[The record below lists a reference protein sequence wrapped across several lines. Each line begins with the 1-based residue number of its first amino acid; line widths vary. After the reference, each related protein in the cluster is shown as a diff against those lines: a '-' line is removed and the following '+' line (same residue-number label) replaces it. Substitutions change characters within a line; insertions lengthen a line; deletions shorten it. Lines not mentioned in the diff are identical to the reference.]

1 MSLRRI
7 GIGGL
12 SILLLSVMLEVQAQ
26 RRQPDSMRAKQE
38 AYNKQLALQKQNEVK
53 AQQEAAANKKRAA
66 VVSYDSYGNKI
77 ETAKAKTG
85 ETVITKSIVL
95 PSSLNRP
102 FSLDTIN
109 KEAISIK
116 VIKSKFRIYVYH
128 GKNLL
133 TSYKCVF
140 GPNCTKQKLMEGDR
154 CTPEG
159 TFTITQSRPHEKWE
173 KFMLFDY
180 PNEESRRLHEQAKNT
195 GFIPKDAHIG
205 GAVGIHG
212 IWKNG
217 DNVIDLKH
225 NWTDGCVSLKNKDV
239 DELSTLIIPGF
250 TRITI
255 ER

>member
-1 MSLRRI
+1 MLYR
-7 GIGGL
+7 
-12 SILLLSVMLEVQAQ
+12 LLVFYVVFFFVGNENLMAQ
-26 RRQPDSMRAKQE
+26 RRQSDSMRAKQE
-38 AYNKQLALQKQNEVK
+38 AYNKQLAEEKNKQIRE
-53 AQQEAAANKKRAA
+53 QQQAAMAKKNAA

-77 ETAKAKTG
+77 ETGKSKTG
-85 ETVITKSIVL
+85 EMVVTKSIVI

-102 FSLDTIN
+102 FSLDTIQ

-116 VIKSKFRIYVYH
+116 VVKSKYRVYVYH
-128 GKNLL
+128 GRNLL

-159 TFTITQSRPHEKWE
+159 TFTISLSREHEKWE
-173 KFMLFDY
+173 KFMLIDY

-195 GFIPKDAHIG
+195 GFIPKDARIG

-239 DELSTLIIPGF
+239 EELATLIVPGS

>member
-1 MSLRRI
+1 MGMRFVLLVMFCASLFI
-7 GIGGL
+7 
-12 SILLLSVMLEVQAQ
+12 SASAQ
-26 RRQPDSMRAKQE
+26 RRQSDSMRAKQE
-38 AYNKQLALQKQNEVK
+38 AYNKQQTLEKNK
-53 AQQEAAANKKRAA
+53 AIQDQQAAAAAKKQAA
-66 VVSYDSYGNKI
+66 VVTYDSYGNKI
-77 ETAKAKTG
+77 EVGKAKTG
-85 ETVITKSIVL
+85 ETVITKSIVI
-95 PSSLNRP
+95 PSPLNRP

-116 VIKSKFRIYVYH
+116 VVKSKYRVFVYH

-159 TFTITQSRPHEKWE
+159 TFTITLSRKHDKWE

-195 GFIPKDAHIG
+195 GFIPKNAQIG

-239 DELSTLIIPGF
+239 EELATLIIPGI

>member
-1 MSLRRI
+1 MRLIVRF
-7 GIGGL
+7 GL
-12 SILLLSVMLEVQAQ
+12 LMVLLGLQVQAQ

-38 AYNKQLALQKQNEVK
+38 AYNKQLALQKQNELK
-53 AQQEAAANKKRAA
+53 AQQEAAATKKKAA

-85 ETVITKSIVL
+85 ETVVTKSIVI
-95 PSSLNRP
+95 PSSLNRK
-102 FSLDTIN
+102 FILDTIN

-116 VIKSKFRIYVYH
+116 VVKSKFRIYVYH
-128 GKNLL
+128 GTNLL

-159 TFTITQSRPHEKWE
+159 TFTIIQARDHEKWE

-195 GFIPKDAHIG
+195 GFIPKEARIG

-239 DELSTLIIPGF
+239 VELSTLIIPGF

>member
-1 MSLRRI
+1 MRCIAWIWFLVAI
-7 GIGGL
+7 MGL
-12 SILLLSVMLEVQAQ
+12 VANAQ

-38 AYNKQLALQKQNEVK
+38 AYNKQLVLQKQNELK
-53 AQQEAAANKKRAA
+53 AQQELQAAKKNAA

-85 ETVITKSIVL
+85 ETIITKSIVM

-102 FSLDTIN
+102 FKLDTIN

-116 VIKSKFRIYVYH
+116 VVKSKFRIYVYH
-128 GKNLL
+128 GTNLL

-159 TFTITQSRPHEKWE
+159 TFTITQAREHEKWE

-195 GFIPKDAHIG
+195 GYIPKGAQIG
-205 GAVGIHG
+205 GQVGIHG

-239 DELSTLIIPGF
+239 EELATLIIPGF

-255 ER
+255 VR

>member
-1 MSLRRI
+1 MRMHWTWI
-7 GIGGL
+7 MV
-12 SILLLSVMLEVQAQ
+12 LLLAVANVSVQAQ
-26 RRQPDSMRAKQE
+26 RRQSDSMRAKQE
-38 AYNKQLALQKQNEVK
+38 AYNKQLAAQKQNELK
-53 AQQEAAANKKRAA
+53 AQQEAAASPKKKAA
-66 VVSYDSYGNKI
+66 VVTYDSYGNKI
-77 ETAKAKTG
+77 ETARAKTG
-85 ETVITKSIVL
+85 ETVVTKSIVI

-109 KEAISIK
+109 KESIHLK
-116 VIKSKFRIYVYH
+116 VVKSKYRMYAYH

-159 TFTITQSRPHEKWE
+159 TFTISQSREHDKWE
-173 KFMLFDY
+173 KFMLLDY

-195 GFIPKDAHIG
+195 GFIPKDARIG

-239 DELSTLIIPGF
+239 DELATLIIPGF